1 MKPIEQL
8 TTSVLS
14 KIPDIASV
22 DALRNCSRCGVP
34 TFTRENALD
43 VFCKTCISEI
53 ESEKQ
58 LRSAE
63 KLKEAWERICP
74 PIHKQ
79 TEIEKL
85 PNREASNSALAW
97 KFNERGLLL
106 HGQTGTGKSRTAW
119 LILKAAHFDGKK
131 ILVLNSASA
140 IRYAAIFSTSTA
152 DAEKWID
159 RHANVDVLFMDD
171 AFKVKLTESYEA
183 ALFAVID
190 SRMEN
195 LRPIIATTN
204 DTGETLA
211 GRMSQ
216 DRGAAMVRRLRECC
230 DSIGF

>member
-8 TTSVLS
+8 TSEA
-14 KIPDIASV
+14 IAS
-22 DALRNCSRCGVP
+22 AKRQLKNRNCTRCNAVVI
-34 TFTRENALD
+34 TSENSLD
-43 VFCKTCISEI
+43 IFCDKCTKEI

-74 PIHKQ
+74 PLHKQ
-79 TEIEKL
+79 TDIDKL
-85 PNREASNSALAW
+85 PNMEASNTALAW
-97 KFNERGLLL
+97 QFNERGLLL

-119 LILKAAHFDGKK
+119 LVLKTAHFEGKK
-131 ILVLNSASA
+131 ILVLNGASA

>member
-8 TTSVLS
+8 TSEA
-14 KIPDIASV
+14 IAS
-22 DALRNCSRCGVP
+22 AKRQLKNRNCTRCNAVIV
-34 TFTRENALD
+34 TSENSLD
-43 VFCKTCISEI
+43 IFCDKCAKQI

-63 KLKEAWERICP
+63 KLKEAWELICP
-74 PIHKQ
+74 PLHKQ
-79 TEIEKL
+79 TDIDKL
-85 PNREASNSALAW
+85 PNMEASNTALAW

-119 LILKAAHFDGKK
+119 LVLKNAHFDGKK
-131 ILVLNSASA
+131 ILVLNGASA